1 MGGGLMGPVS
11 IQIPT
16 PDWGSIIPT
25 IVPLFFS
32 AIGTYLMQLTQRI
45 MGEVN
50 GSGVNILTR
59 TPPEWTYR
67 LGPLHD
73 LSASG
78 ADGLY
83 GVISLAIVLAGF
95 ALLGRQFFGWGWTL
109 GEHAARIALACLL
122 TTGCLRMVAWS
133 IDLENSIAGGIGSA
147 PIPSPG
153 DLGSVD
159 PLVGAIV
166 AIVWIVLL
174 ARLLIRMAYR
184 LLMIDL
190 LILIGPLAMLTWA
203 VPQSQWVARRWIS
216 LWVTWL
222 GGQILVVAILKLGSL
237 LANPFGGS
245 WAGMILGI
253 GVLLIATDATRLLGV
268 PLQSGSLMGPIFL
281 ARSVALGTVALAT
294 GGGAI
299 AAATPRPPAPES

>member
-1 MGGGLMGPVS
+1 MNVTLPS
-11 IQIPT
+11 
-16 PDWGSIIPT
+16 PDWGSIIPQ
-25 IVPLFFS
+25 IVPLFFV
-32 AIGTYLMQLTQRI
+32 AIGTYLNTLTQQI
-45 MGEVN
+45 MGQVS
-50 GSGVNILTR
+50 GSGIDILTR
-59 TPPEWTYR
+59 TPPEWTYQ

-95 ALLGRQFFGWGWTL
+95 ALLGRQFFGWSWSL
-109 GEHAARIALACLL
+109 GQHATRIAMACIF
-122 TTGCLRMVAWS
+122 TTGCLRLIGWS
-133 IDLENSIAGGIGSA
+133 IDLENSIAAGIGSA
-147 PIPSPG
+147 QIPSPG
-153 DLGSVD
+153 DVGTAD

-166 AIVWIVLL
+166 MIVWLVLL

-184 LLMIDL
+184 LLMIDI
-190 LILIGPLAMLTWA
+190 LILVGPIAMLTWA
-203 VPQSQWVARRWIS
+203 IPQSQWVAKRWIG

-222 GGQILVVAILKLGSL
+222 GGQILVVAVLRLGAL

-268 PLQSGSLMGPIFL
+268 PMQSGGLMAPL
-281 ARSVALGTVALAT
+281 MLVRSVALGSAAFVT
-294 GGGAI
+294 GGAG
-299 AAATPRPPAPES
+299 AAASVASRSSRMGEA